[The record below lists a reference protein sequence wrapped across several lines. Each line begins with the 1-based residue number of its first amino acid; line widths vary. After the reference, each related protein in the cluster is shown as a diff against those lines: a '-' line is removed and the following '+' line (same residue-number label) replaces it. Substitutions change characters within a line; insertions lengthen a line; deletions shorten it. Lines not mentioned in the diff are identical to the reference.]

1 MTFVGT
7 VGVHWRVG
15 IMSRLEPQACIKFLL
30 DPQSTLRTVIYDN
43 DYEFIANFTES
54 RRDGPLSMPVRI
66 ILLDLSTEHLHTTVS
81 PLNGGDPELL
91 PTPALLDHDE
101 LYTPNWEPKQI
112 LSTWSWFCHGDFS
125 QPLKIS

>member
-30 DPQSTLRTVIYDN
+30 DPQSTLGTVVCDN
-43 DYEFIANFTES
+43 DYKFIANFTES
-54 RRDGPLSMPVRI
+54 RRDVPLSMPVRI
-66 ILLDLSTEHLHTTVS
+66 ILLDLSTEHLHTMVS
-81 PLNGGDPELL
+81 PLNGGDPELCEQRKGSKKQLSLHFDCGSNIITLKL

-101 LYTPNWEPKQI
+101 LYTP
-112 LSTWSWFCHGDFS
+112 
-125 QPLKIS
+125 